1 MVGRHRST
9 QPVPSPRPSTAQAVA
24 IPAILYHAQK
34 IAAGA
39 LMMELAAMAVLGGTV
54 LAWQF
59 FSENEG
65 SSPFV
70 Y

>member
-1 MVGRHRST
+1 LVGFSA
-9 QPVPSPRPSTAQAVA
+9 VAAVA

-34 IAAGA
+34 ITGGA
-39 LMMELAAMAVLGGTV
+39 LLMELTAMGVLGGTV

-65 SSPFV
+65 SSPF
-70 Y
+70 YY